1 MFESH
6 QTPPDRQAQ
15 VDFVHFRTAF
25 SDESGTERI
34 LWLLFLVLGDSRVP
48 LAHFVLHQDLPTLL
62 RCQAAAPEAL
72 GGVPE
77 HILYDRMRSV
87 EVVALRPLA
96 VYGEVGRCLASNGA
110 AA

>member
-15 VDFVHFRTAF
+15 VDFVHFRTAS
-25 SDESGTERI
+25 SDESGTER
-34 LWLLFLVLGDSRVP
+34 WLPLLVLGDSRVP

-87 EVVALRPLA
+87 EVAALRPLA
-96 VYGEVGRCLASNGA
+96 FYGAVGRRLAMNSA